1 MAQEV
6 VDTTLIVADRQELL
20 HDSATGSYAEVAF
33 VAAGSRGRIAQTRD
47 VLGDPLV
54 MLSWTW
60 SETLPQDDSI
70 AVVENWLLSYLDTML
85 GECAGGSPPEN
96 LVVLRTWTLPDSAR

>member
-6 VDTTLIVADRQELL
+6 VDT
-20 HDSATGSYAEVAF
+20 AF